1 MELAKKPPTV
11 QSDVNSFKSL
21 YTYNVWFDKRI

>member
-11 QSDVNSFKSL
+11 ASDVDSMKQL
-21 YTYNVWFDKRI
+21 YTYNVWFH